1 LVLTK
6 SSVEMLS
13 ERLQWV
19 KRIIL
24 IF

>member
-24 IF
+24 MF